1 MIVAIHQPVYLP
13 WLGFFHK
20 MRSSDVFV
28 FLDDVPFSKNS
39 VENRNLIK
47 TPQGKLWLTVPVR
60 TVGRYGQLIR
70 DVEIDNSQN
79 WAEKHWKSLSM
90 NYRKARFYSTHAPF
104 FETLYSKDWS
114 KLMHLSIEITD
125 YMAGS
130 FGIANKTLLSSSLGV
145 EGTGTQRLVNIC
157 KKLGADTYLSG
168 TGAKAYQD
176 DSLFHE
182 AKIRVVYQQFVVEP
196 YPQLYGRFIPNLS
209 GVDYLMN
216 CDSRAV
222 FAR

>member
-47 TPQGKLWLTVPVR
+47 TPRGKLWLTMPVR

-130 FGIANKTLLSSSLGV
+130 FWNSK
-145 EGTGTQRLVNIC
+145 
-157 KKLGADTYLSG
+157 
-168 TGAKAYQD
+168 
-176 DSLFHE
+176 
-182 AKIRVVYQQFVVEP
+182 
-196 YPQLYGRFIPNLS
+196 
-209 GVDYLMN
+209 
-216 CDSRAV
+216 
-222 FAR
+222 

>member
-130 FGIANKTLLSSSLGV
+130 FGIANKTLLSSSRGV

>member
-47 TPQGKLWLTVPVR
+47 TPRGKLWLTVPVR

>member
-1 MIVAIHQPVYLP
+1 
-13 WLGFFHK
+13 

-47 TPQGKLWLTVPVR
+47 TPRGKLWLTVPVR

-157 KKLGADTYLSG
+157 KKLGADTYFSG

-182 AKIRVVYQQFVVEP
+182 AKIGVVYQQFVVEP

>member
-1 MIVAIHQPVYLP
+1 
-13 WLGFFHK
+13 

-47 TPQGKLWLTVPVR
+47 TPRGKLWLTVPVR